1 MDRNP
6 YAPPRSNVE
15 VTPSGSQ
22 TTLPASRL
30 YSPKQIAVATFLGS
44 PLAGGWFM
52 ATNYRELGQEALATQ
67 AVWWGIAGAIVL
79 MFIAFLLP
87 DNFPN
92 SPLPIACA
100 VGMHALA
107 ESKLGGPIKEHRA
120 AGGPLFSWWRVVG
133 IALLC
138 ALILVAVVFA
148 VLFILA
154 MLGIIDA

>member
-67 AVWWGIAGAIVL
+67 AVWWGIAG
-79 MFIAFLLP
+79 
-87 DNFPN
+87 
-92 SPLPIACA
+92 
-100 VGMHALA
+100 
-107 ESKLGGPIKEHRA
+107 
-120 AGGPLFSWWRVVG
+120 GPLFSWWRVVG
-133 IALLC
+133 ISLLC
-138 ALILVAVVFA
+138 VAILLAFVFG
-148 VLFILA
+148 VFFVLA
-154 MLGIIDA
+154 MLGLVEF

>member
-15 VTPSGSQ
+15 LTPSGSQ

-30 YSPKQIAVATFLGS
+30 YSQKQIAVATFLGS

-67 AVWWGIAGAIVL
+67 AVWWGIAGAFVM

-87 DNFPN
+87 DSFPN
-92 SPLPIACA
+92 SVLPIACA
-100 VGMHALA
+100 VGMHSLA
-107 ESKLGGPIKEHRA
+107 ESKLGGPIKEHLA

-133 IALLC
+133 VSLLC
-138 ALILVAVVFA
+138 ALILIAVIFGA
-148 VLFILA
+148 LFVLA
-154 MLGIIDA
+154 MLGLIDA

>member
-1 MDRNP
+1 MERNP
-6 YAPPRSNVE
+6 YAPPKSNVE
-15 VTPSGSQ
+15 PASSGSQ

-44 PLAGGWFM
+44 PLAGGWFV
-52 ATNYRELGQEALATQ
+52 ATNYRELGQDALATQ
-67 AVWWGIAGAIVL
+67 SIWWGIAGAIVM

-92 SPLPIACA
+92 SVLPIACA
-100 VGMHALA
+100 AGVYSLV
-107 ESKLGGPIKEHRA
+107 ESKLGGAIKEHQA

-133 IALLC
+133 VSLLC
-138 ALILVAVVFA
+138 ALILVAVIFG

-154 MLGIIDA
+154 MLGLIDA

>member
-6 YAPPRSNVE
+6 YAPPKANVE
-15 VTPSGSQ
+15 LTASGSQ

-30 YSPKQIAVATFLGS
+30 YSQKQIAVATFIGS

-52 ATNYRELGQEALATQ
+52 ATNYRELGQDALATQ
-67 AVWWGIAGAIVL
+67 AIWWGIGGAIAM

-92 SPLPIACA
+92 SVLPIACA
-100 VGMHALA
+100 GGMHALA

-133 IALLC
+133 IGLLC
-138 ALILVAVVFA
+138 ALMLVAVIFGA
-148 VLFILA
+148 IFILA

>member
-79 MFIAFLLP
+79 MVIAFLLP

-92 SPLPIACA
+92 SVLPVACA
-100 VGMHALA
+100 VGMHSLV
-107 ESKLGGPIKEHRA
+107 ESRLGGAIKEHQA

-133 IALLC
+133 ISLLC
-138 ALILVAVVFA
+138 AAILLAFVFG
-148 VLFILA
+148 VFFVLA
-154 MLGIIDA
+154 MLGLVEF